1 MIVPIWGKNMLG
13 YLSLDIICSSK
24 LTVFLV
30 LCSCKLFASWNRL
43 CPLTNILAYF
53 PAKWRLLFNIY
64 SQIFKSVLEKDDK
77 HNSLYLAQKYARIYS
92 LDIIR
97 SLKLTVFLKL
107 PPLKT
112 VCFSEQ
118 IMSKYYHAK

>member
-24 LTVFLV
+24 LTVFL
-30 LCSCKLFASWNRL
+30 LLRSCKLFASKNRL
-43 CPLTNILAYF
+43 CLRTNILAYF
-53 PAKWRLLFNIY
+53 PAKWRLLFIY
-64 SQIFKSVLEKDDK
+64 SQILKTVLEKDDK

-107 PPLKT
+107 PSLKT

-118 IMSKYYHAK
+118 IMFKYYHAK